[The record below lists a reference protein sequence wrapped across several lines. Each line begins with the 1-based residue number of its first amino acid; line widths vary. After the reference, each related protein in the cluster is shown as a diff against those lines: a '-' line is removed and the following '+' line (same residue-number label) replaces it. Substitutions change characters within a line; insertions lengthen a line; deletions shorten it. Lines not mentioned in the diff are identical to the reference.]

1 LRRAPAVDA
10 VDQQFHR
17 ERNLPRR
24 FERFADPCGHWTVW
38 DKMADVPATD
48 QGYAPAGLAP
58 DDARKL
64 STLLNLMH
72 EAECAA
78 EAEMGNRR
86 SQGGREGAA

>member
-1 LRRAPAVDA
+1 M
-10 VDQQFHR
+10 
-17 ERNLPRR
+17 PRR

-64 STLLNLMH
+64 STQLNHKH

-86 SQGGREGAA
+86 AQGGREGAA